1 MRLIGLAGWSG
12 AGKTT
17 LVRALIP
24 LLRARGLSVSTVKQ
38 AHHGFEIDRPGKDS
52 WVHRE
57 AGAAEVLVASPRRW
71 ALIHELREAPALTLP
86 ELLAHLGP
94 VDLVL
99 VEGFKRETHP
109 KIEVR
114 RDALGKPLLYP
125 DDPHIV
131 AVASD
136 TPLADAPV
144 PVVPLDDIA
153 TLATLATTHAV
164 PPDTV
169 AWAGFR
175 HTAAG

>member
-17 LVRALIP
+17 LIRALIP
-24 LLRARGLSVSTVKQ
+24 VLRARGLSVSTIKQ

-57 AGAAEVLVASPRRW
+57 AGAQDVLVASPLRW
-71 ALIHELREAPALTLP
+71 ALIHELRDAPSLTLP
-86 ELLAHLGP
+86 ELVARLSP

-114 RDALGKPLLYP
+114 RDALAKPLLYP

-131 AVASD
+131 AIASD
-136 TPLADAPV
+136 TTLPDAPV
-144 PVVPLDDIA
+144 PVIPLDDID
-153 TLATLATTHAV
+153 TLATHATTHAV
-164 PPDTV
+164 PPDAV

-175 HTAAG
+175 HTAG